1 MKEISVEE
9 IESRVDRL
17 IAAYNQ
23 QLNENRRL
31 NEHLVLME
39 ERQTEFKSRL
49 DSLISKLEN
58 VDRL

>member
-1 MKEISVEE
+1 MKQISVEE

-23 QLNENRRL
+23 QLNENLRL
-31 NEHLVLME
+31 NEQLLLME